1 MNPQH
6 STGYMGNLN
15 IPRIVSADKLTEEE
29 LDEAIAR
36 APRPFRVPQPLP
48 PMQQPMDYLPQ
59 WYADAHAPEAA
70 HAASEVDDDE
80 DLREPLSR
88 RERLLQRVLAWA
100 SLLIVIGCVAWALR

>member
-70 HAASEVDDDE
+70 HAASEVDDDPPRKPMTFL
-80 DLREPLSR
+80 DWLCVRA
-88 RERLLQRVLAWA
+88 LAWVCIA
-100 SLLIVIGCVAWALR
+100 VFIGCVAWALR